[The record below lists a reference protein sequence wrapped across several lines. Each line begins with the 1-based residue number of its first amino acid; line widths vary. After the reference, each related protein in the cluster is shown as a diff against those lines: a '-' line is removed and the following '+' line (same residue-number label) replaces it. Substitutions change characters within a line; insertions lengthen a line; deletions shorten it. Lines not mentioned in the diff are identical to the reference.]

1 MGITGGR
8 YQLRGLRTVSDL
20 YAQYDKGTGCN
31 HQMSTPA
38 ELSVIH
44 EDFDTLDTDGSG
56 FIQGAEL
63 SKLLEAQLGHEP
75 THEQVA
81 ETLAQFDLNKD
92 GQISFD
98 EYVCWLYPNAAPS
111 DPDRAAFFAKA
122 ETANGHHSTAG
133 DPNSH
138 PFEAM
143 EEFIQASTQAL
154 SDNERQI
161 FAITYKNFL
170 KSTSI
175 EAGVHGVIK
184 IGSTKHQGFQKS
196 KYITKFALRTINL
209 LDTKLIPLAPA
220 KSESLVFYLKMKG
233 DYYKILF
240 AVSEPASEERSAYG
254 SACEEAY
261 DSAMV
266 EASELP
272 ATNPCRLAVVLN
284 FSDYLAEYAGEPVW
298 QAGDWGK
305 QLPLSNSMRVS
316 VGDEAKK
323 ARGIEISNKAYT
335 EAIAGLDTLNNEQY
349 GDATTI
355 MQLMMTHHKCWAAL
369 PTEGTNTIYSSYYV
383 DVGDHCGGAGPPYY
397 WSP

>member
-1 MGITGGR
+1 
-8 YQLRGLRTVSDL
+8 
-20 YAQYDKGTGCN
+20 
-31 HQMSTPA
+31 MSTPA
-38 ELSVIH
+38 ELSVIRA
-44 EDFDTLDTDGSG
+44 DFHLLDSDGSG
-56 FIQGAEL
+56 FLQGTEL
-63 SKLLEAQLGHEP
+63 TKLLEAQLGHEP

-81 ETLAQFDLNKD
+81 KTLAQFDLNKD

-98 EYVCWLYPNAAPS
+98 EYVCWLYPNAAS
-111 DPDRAAFFAKA
+111 SDRAAFFARA

-154 SDNERQI
+154 SDHERQV

-175 EAGVHGVIK
+175 EAGVNGVIK

-209 LDTKLIPLAPA
+209 LDTKLITVAPA

-240 AVSEPASEERSAYG
+240 AVSEPASEERSAYA

-261 DSAMV
+261 DCAMV

-298 QAGDWGK
+298 QAGDWGDE
-305 QLPLSNSMRVS
+305 LPLSNSLRVS

-323 ARGIEISNKAYT
+323 ARGIEISNKAST
-335 EAIAGLDTLNNEQY
+335 DAIEGLEALNNEQY
-349 GDATTI
+349 GDATMI

-369 PTEGTNTIYSSYYV
+369 PTEGTNTIYEGESPR
-383 DVGDHCGGAGPPYY
+383 DVGAGPPYY